1 MLSSLRSF
9 KAFLN
14 VFDPSDTTE
23 DAYAVALVQAADR
36 VLKGF
41 FKQNFETQTYTLAHS
56 GKDEVD
62 LAIRQRPVQAPVFT
76 CTLTNGSPTV
86 TGLALV
92 NTTQYPYAANGTQLS
107 GTQNLSAG
115 MPAAIAA
122 SSSANAK
129 LTPLPVFTTVVS
141 VDSPTQVTLNNNAT
155 QGGTF
160 NVVFGIDVYF
170 NPLSGRYGDSYQAF
184 TSLNQLM
191 LGLDYVLKRDR
202 PDGSSK
208 SGLIQ
213 RVGSGP
219 VGAGIYGGWGF
230 AGGGYMG
237 GSTVASMTAQPLPR
251 WLAGWGNVLITW
263 TAGLGIGAAYPTG
276 DLPALT
282 TLDPDLTDAVNKLAA
297 WMRYTVPRGAP
308 LDSTATGDQ
317 ARQQISQA
325 NPDDPLL
332 GTVQS
337 VVRRYREFAV

>member
-1 MLSSLRSF
+1 VLSSLARF

-14 VFDPSDTTE
+14 VFDPADTTE
-23 DAYAVALVQAADR
+23 DAYAVALVRDADR
-36 VLKGF
+36 ILKGF
-41 FKQNFETQTYTLAHS
+41 FKQDFETRTYTLAHS

-62 LAIRQRPVQAPVFT
+62 LALRWRPVQAPVFT
-76 CTLTNGSPTV
+76 CSLTNNSPTLT
-86 TGLALV
+86 GLTLV
-92 NTTQYPYAANGTQLS
+92 SNLQYPYAANGTQLS
-107 GTQNLSAG
+107 GTQNLLAG

-129 LTPLPVFTTVVS
+129 LTPLPINTTVVS
-141 VDSPTQVTLNNNAT
+141 VDSATQVTLNNNAT
-155 QGGTF
+155 QSGTF

-184 TSLNQLM
+184 TANNQLM

-213 RVGSGP
+213 RFGSGP
-219 VGAGIYGGWGF
+219 IGAGVYGGWGF
-230 AGGGYMG
+230 AGGGYAG
-237 GSTVASMTAQPLPR
+237 GSTLASMTAQPLPR
-251 WLAGWGNVLITW
+251 WLAGWGNVLVTW
-263 TAGLGIGAAYPTG
+263 TAGLGVGAAYPTG
-276 DLPALT
+276 DLPQNT
-282 TLDPDLTDAVNKLAA
+282 TLDPDLTEAVNKLAA
-297 WMRYTVPRGAP
+297 WLRYAVPRGAP
-308 LDSTATGDQ
+308 LDSPAAGDQ

-325 NPDDPLL
+325 SPDDPLL